1 MHLYSREFSDSR
13 LPPRYGGTAFR
24 ERHRP
29 PPCKEEGP
37 PPREEKR
44 RSCEEE
50 GAPGENAPP
59 PRPCE
64 ERGHEPP
71 SLLDRLLPGGVE
83 LEDLLLLGLALL
95 FLADG
100 CDDDYLPLILLFLF
114 IIR

>member
-1 MHLYSREFSDSR
+1 MYSREFSDSR

-24 ERHRP
+24 ERHRA
-29 PPCKEEGP
+29 
-37 PPREEKR
+37 PPREEER
-44 RSCEEE
+44 PPCEET
-50 GAPGENAPP
+50 PP
-59 PRPCE
+59 PPPPCE

-100 CDDDYLPLILLFLF
+100 CDDGYLPLILLFLF
-114 IIR
+114 IVR

>member
-1 MHLYSREFSDSR
+1 MYSREFSDSR

-29 PPCKEEGP
+29 PPCE
-37 PPREEKR
+37 EEKPP
-44 RSCEEE
+44 CEE
-50 GAPGENAPP
+50 APP
-59 PRPCE
+59 PPPPCE
-64 ERGHEPP
+64 DKQKETP
-71 SLLDRLLPGGVE
+71 SLAERLLPAGIE

-114 IIR
+114 IVR